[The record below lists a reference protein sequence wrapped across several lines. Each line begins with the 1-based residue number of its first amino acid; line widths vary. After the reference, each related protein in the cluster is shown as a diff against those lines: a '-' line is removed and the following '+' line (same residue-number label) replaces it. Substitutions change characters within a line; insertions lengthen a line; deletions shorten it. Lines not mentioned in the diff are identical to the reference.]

1 MNGHTLKV
9 AAFYGD
15 FADTQMAQV
24 HILLFM
30 GMLLCYCSDFTSWDP
45 ERATRAYSCE
55 KVEARPQPLIVGQP
69 KLAP

>member
-1 MNGHTLKV
+1 MR
-9 AAFYGD
+9 
-15 FADTQMAQV
+15 
-24 HILLFM
+24 ILLFM